1 MTTAMN
7 AAELA
12 ASHSLERVGARP
24 SIWQYL
30 REVWRRR
37 DFTFSLA
44 MYRIRS
50 ENQRNRLG
58 MLWVLLRPSF
68 SAIIYGLVFGFI
80 LAGSRPPNFVPFLV
94 IGVFIMEFFNSS
106 MNVGGKSIIQ
116 NMPLVQSLP
125 FPRAVLPVATVAQNL
140 INFIPT
146 LALMLIIAIL
156 GGARPHFHW
165 LLLIPLVG
173 IFWVFNQGVA
183 FIFAR
188 LTVHFRDLSQVTPY
202 ISRMIFYTS
211 GVFFDP
217 QPRLEG
223 HPVLATLF
231 DWHPMYEV
239 LSLARGIIM
248 EEYTI
253 PWDYWWRFS
262 IWAVVVLGFATWFF
276 WKAEERYGRED

>member
-1 MTTAMN
+1 MN

-12 ASHSLERVGARP
+12 SAHGLERVGARP
-24 SIWQYL
+24 SLWEYL

-44 MYRIRS
+44 FYRIRS

-58 MLWVLLRPSF
+58 MLWVLLRPTF
-68 SAIIYGLVFGFI
+68 SALIYGLVFGFI
-80 LAGSRPPNFVPFLV
+80 MAGSRPHNFVPYLV

-125 FPRAVLPVATVAQNL
+125 FPRSVLPIATVMQNL

-146 LALMLIIAIL
+146 LALMIIIAIF
-156 GGARPHFHW
+156 GGARPHVTW
-165 LLLIPLVG
+165 LLLIPMVG

-188 LTVHFRDLSQVTPY
+188 LTVHFRDLSQITPY

-217 QPRLEG
+217 QPLLEG
-223 HPVLATLF
+223 RPVLSALF

-239 LSLARGIIM
+239 LSLTRGIIM
-248 EEYTI
+248 EEYSI

-262 IWAVVVLGFATWFF
+262 IWAVVVVSVATWFF